1 MALKTP
7 LQIQKE
13 QTLKDQHSNEALQ
26 CYLSGVR
33 DLRERGLEGGE
44 ELGLKVFLSLHI
56 YKRNKEILA
65 FY

>member
-13 QTLKDQHSNEALQ
+13 KTLKDQHSNEVLQ

-44 ELGLKVFLSLHI
+44 ELGLKAFLSLHI